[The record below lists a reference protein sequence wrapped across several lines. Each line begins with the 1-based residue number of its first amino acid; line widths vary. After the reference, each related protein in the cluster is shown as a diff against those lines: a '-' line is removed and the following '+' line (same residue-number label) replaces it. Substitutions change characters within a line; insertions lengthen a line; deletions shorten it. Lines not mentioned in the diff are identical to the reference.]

1 MASAPDHI
9 MDAAWAPCS
18 SSLPFPSSSSLSS
31 FLPPL
36 LFSPA
41 LYLCLEM
48 GGALVQP
55 PDVAQLRHLSSLL
68 GTDTIVTLTSYWAR
82 FFFYSFIFLSLT
94 PPPPPG
100 TLFSSIPRSF
110 LYTATAEQT
119 PGTLWSKQPAS
130 CAVAPSVDSLSREQS
145 VPLLLLCSVLFSS
158 PWDRHSARWRVQ
170 CAGTMVGLLS
180 PAGVLGSPQPA
191 WEALSH
197 VF

>member
-94 PPPPPG
+94 PPPPPA
-100 TLFSSIPRSF
+100 L
-110 LYTATAEQT
+110 
-119 PGTLWSKQPAS
+119 
-130 CAVAPSVDSLSREQS
+130 
-145 VPLLLLCSVLFSS
+145 SS
-158 PWDRHSARWRVQ
+158 P
-170 CAGTMVGLLS
+170 LS
-180 PAGVLGSPQPA
+180 PEAFCTLPLQSKRLGLSEANSQHPVL
-191 WEALSH
+191 
-197 VF
+197 